1 MLRTTV
7 NTTHRHTLSPPLYP
21 RAICSISSVVKFF
34 FATFHTLLLSSA
46 TIFLL
51 IFSAIPL
58 VKLYRQLVFDYCV
71 AQSNYHFIRFLRRSI
86 APLFLLFAI
95 FFFLPMAWCFSAC
108 GFSHNHFSS
117 LCRFF
122 VPGGILF
129 PRYLCLMYVCLI
141 DVVCLSAIAFASV
154 SFSFLSLS

>member
-51 IFSAIPL
+51 ICSAIPL

-95 FFFLPMAWCFSAC
+95 FFFFADGLMFFSLWVFPQPLLVPLSILCARGNTLPSI
-108 GFSHNHFSS
+108 S
-117 LCRFF
+117 LFDVR
-122 VPGGILF
+122 LF
-129 PRYLCLMYVCLI
+129 N
-141 DVVCLSAIAFASV
+141 
-154 SFSFLSLS
+154 

>member
-95 FFFLPMAWCFSAC
+95 FFFFCRWLDVFQLV
-108 GFSHNHFSS
+108 GFPTTTSRPFVDSLCPGEYSS
-117 LCRFF
+117 LDIF
-122 VPGGILF
+122 V
-129 PRYLCLMYVCLI
+129 
-141 DVVCLSAIAFASV
+141 
-154 SFSFLSLS
+154 